1 MFEGGVSKSF
11 SIFPI
16 RVVYMPVEQGE
27 APASILISVS
37 KRRFKRAVKRN
48 RVKRQIR
55 EAYRKNK
62 YLLVDELQRREKRL
76 AIAFIYMSDEL
87 TATAEL
93 EEKMKIALSRKTIL
107 MKAHSSRMSGIRM
120 SVKGFLRRVFS
131 FLLLLPIYFYRICIS
146 PLTPPSCRFTPT
158 CSAYAVE
165 AIKKHG
171 PIKGFYLAVRRIL
184 RCHPWGG
191 SGYDP
196 VP

>member
-1 MFEGGVSKSF
+1 MGIYTLCKAERLNSKILIGKMFEGGVSKSF

-55 EAYRKNK
+55 EAY
-62 YLLVDELQRREKRL
+62 
-76 AIAFIYMSDEL
+76 
-87 TATAEL
+87 
-93 EEKMKIALSRKTIL
+93 
-107 MKAHSSRMSGIRM
+107 
-120 SVKGFLRRVFS
+120 RVFS